1 MKYLAVMIALTLSV
15 YAQNA
20 PELDPNLGKL
30 HHPVSTKNAEAQKY
44 FDQGLK
50 YAYAFN
56 HEAAADSFRHAAQ
69 LDPDLAI
76 AWWGVAL
83 VQGPNINMDVD
94 PDHEKAAWEAEQQAL
109 AKIDHASAEERDLI
123 NALAKRYSNDPKAD
137 LHKLSEEYSAAMA
150 EVAKK
155 YPDDLDA
162 ATLYAESLMDLH
174 PWKFWTHDGVPAEG
188 TMEIVSTLKG
198 VLKKDPNHIG
208 ANHYLIHAVEASS
221 HPEEGLAAAQR
232 LKTLAPS
239 AGHLVHMPAHILQRT
254 GDYAGAGKANAHA
267 ADVDREWI
275 RKHGPDSMYA
285 AMYYSHNLQFGSA
298 SYAMLGDY
306 ATSKKMADEFS
317 ANVIQFV
324 KMMPPVESFATAP
337 VLVDVRFAKWKE
349 ILSAPNPNVGPVST
363 AFWHFARGTAF
374 ARLGNVSGAESEQK
388 QLDAALPSLPTDP
401 GFTQNSQRAL
411 ATVGSHLLAGRIAEA
426 KGDSAGAIAH
436 YEEAAKVE
444 DALNYDEP
452 ADWPLPARETL
463 GGALLRANRAAD
475 AEKVFR
481 EDLKHNPHNPR
492 SLFGLAEAMKRQ
504 KKGGSAQRAQ
514 FAKMWKGAPPKIAD
528 L

>member
-1 MKYLAVMIALTLSV
+1 MKYLATMIALTVSLS
-15 YAQNA
+15 AQTA
-20 PELDPNLGKL
+20 PELDPGLGKL

-56 HEAAADSFRHAAQ
+56 HEAAADSFKHAAE
-69 LDPDLAI
+69 LDADLAI

-94 PDHEKAAWEAEQQAL
+94 PDHEKAAYEAEQQAL

-123 NALAKRYSNDPKAD
+123 NALAKRYSSDPKAD
-137 LHKLSEEYSAAMA
+137 LHKLSEEYSAAMG

-174 PWKFWTHDGVPAEG
+174 PWKFWTHDGVATEG
-188 TMEIVSTLKG
+188 TAEIVSTLKA
-198 VLKKDPNHIG
+198 VLKKNPNHIG

-221 HPEEGLAAAQR
+221 HPEEGLASAQR

-254 GDYAGAGKANAHA
+254 GDYAGAAMANAHA
-267 ADVDREWI
+267 AGVDRDWI
-275 RKHGPDSMYA
+275 KKHGGESMYA

-298 SYAMLGDY
+298 SYAILGDY
-306 ATSKKMADEFS
+306 ATAKKMADEFG

-324 KMMPPVESFATAP
+324 KMMPPVESFASAP
-337 VLVDVRFAKWKE
+337 VLVQVHFAKWKD
-349 ILSAPNPNVGPVST
+349 ILAVPDPNAGPVST

-388 QLDAALPSLPTDP
+388 ALDSALPSLTTEN
-401 GFTQNSQRAL
+401 GFTQNSQRDL
-411 ATVGSHLLAGRIAEA
+411 ATIASHLLAGRIAEA
-426 KGDSAGAIAH
+426 KGDSAGAVAH
-436 YEEAAKVE
+436 YQEAVKVE
-444 DALNYDEP
+444 DTLNYDEP
-452 ADWPLPARETL
+452 ADWSLPARETL
-463 GGALLRANRAAD
+463 GGALLRAGRAAD
-475 AEKVFR
+475 AETVFR
-481 EDLKHNPHNPR
+481 KDLKQNPHNPR
-492 SLFGLAEAMKRQ
+492 SLFGLAESLKAQ
-504 KKGGSAQRAQ
+504 KKSGAAQRAH
-514 FAKMWKGAPPKIAD
+514 FARVWKGAPLKIAD